1 MNYAKIVFSFLYPED
16 KTIMK
21 LPRPYYHLNQYFPAE
36 TVQEH
41 FAHDEV
47 AIY

>member
-1 MNYAKIVFSFLYPED
+1 MNYAKIVCSFLSPED
-16 KTIMK
+16 KTIME
-21 LPRPYYHLNQYFPAE
+21 LPRPYYHLNHYFPEE